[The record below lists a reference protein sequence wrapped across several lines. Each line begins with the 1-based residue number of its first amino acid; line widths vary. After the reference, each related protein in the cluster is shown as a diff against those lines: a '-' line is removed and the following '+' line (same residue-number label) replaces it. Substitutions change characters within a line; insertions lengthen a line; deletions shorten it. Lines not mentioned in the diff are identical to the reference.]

1 MFTKKELT
9 KIISFCANKKPHWY
23 LTNERT
29 ELTSIEYSLIS
40 ENLKKIMSGFPLNYL
55 IGQKEFY
62 SRNYK
67 VSQDVLIPRDETEI
81 LVEKVIEEIE
91 KKNCYQKSVSVLE
104 LGTGSGVIAISL
116 VLECIKRNIKINMTA
131 TEICEKALK
140 IARINATTYQAEIC
154 FLLGN
159 WWNALV

>member
-1 MFTKKELT
+1 M
-9 KIISFCANKKPHWY
+9 
-23 LTNERT
+23 
-29 ELTSIEYSLIS
+29 SL
-40 ENLKKIMSGFPLNYL
+40 L
-55 IGQKEFY
+55 
-62 SRNYK
+62 RNYK
-67 VSQDVLIPRDETEI
+67 ISQDVLIPRDETEI

-116 VLECIKRNIKINMTA
+116 VLECIKRNIKINVTA

-140 IARINATTYQAEIC
+140 IAKINAKTYQAEIC

-159 WWNALV
+159 QRQTCFFFLLF